1 LNRTGVAHRAR
12 WRRRGVRGYGHSDG
26 SAWPGQVEP
35 VSDVLIWALV
45 VVAILAVQASEA
57 ASPQEATAQPRRPG
71 ETFMRTLA
79 DPFATPA
86 SVARAVIML
95 GAGFVVLVGVISLA
109 GVSTGTG
116 SDVDR
121 NQLAVSGALQ
131 LAAGLATFALYWYGT
146 SRIPGFRL
154 LRDGAPISWLAI
166 LLFLEGL
173 AGNLAPAGTTTTGG
187 TSNLRPSAG
196 PSAESLMLGSVPFL
210 VVGLASVGPVVKRSV
225 LAAAER
231 LGFWPLRLPWWVVG
245 VGVGMLLVPVG
256 GVLGDLLNHL
266 VSAACVAHQNQAEQ
280 AIVGVGRTA
289 LEQAGVAIAAGVC
302 EETLFRGALQPR
314 FGIFL
319 SSALWASYHLQYAC
333 NGFPSS
339 SNLYL
344 LLLGFI
350 FGGLRKYGGLWP
362 AILAHATYDG
372 IILLHLLGT

>member
-1 LNRTGVAHRAR
+1 VT
-12 WRRRGVRGYGHSDG
+12 
-26 SAWPGQVEP
+26 
-35 VSDVLIWALV
+35 DVIIWALV
-45 VVAILAVQASEA
+45 VVAILGVQAAEA
-57 ASPQEATAQPRRPG
+57 ASPEDPAAVGQPRHPG
-71 ETFMRTLA
+71 QTFMQTLA

-86 SVARAVIML
+86 SVARAMIML
-95 GAGFVVLVGVISLA
+95 GAGFVVLVGILSLA
-109 GVSTGTG
+109 GSAGTTTG
-116 SDVDR
+116 VDR
-121 NQLAVSGALQ
+121 NQQAVSGALQ
-131 LAAGLATFALYWYGT
+131 LGAGLATFALYWYGT

-166 LLFLEGL
+166 LLFLESV
-173 AGNLAPAGTTTTGG
+173 ANNLAPIGTATTGG
-187 TSNLRPSAG
+187 TGTLRPAAG

-225 LAAAER
+225 RDAAER

-245 VGVGMLLVPVG
+245 VAVGVILVPVG
-256 GVLGDLLNHL
+256 GVIGDLLSHL
-266 VSAACVAHQNQAEQ
+266 VSAACIAHQNQAEQ
-280 AIVGVGRTA
+280 AIVGMGRTA

-314 FGIFL
+314 IGIFL

-344 LLLGFI
+344 LLLGFL

-372 IILLHLLGT
+372 IILLHWLGT